1 MRLIDKLILKDI
13 IGPFLS
19 GLMMFM
25 LLVFTAGS
33 LFQATDMLVKG
44 VPPWTVFKFVMLTM
58 PSIITQT
65 FPMAMLLGGLLA
77 FGRLSAD
84 REAVAIFAAGI
95 SFPRTLRIVLLV
107 GLIVSITA
115 FLWNDIVVPPASS
128 AMWVVKQEAMEHFA
142 ESTNTLSYSFEGKD
156 GQEEF
161 VRVDGGYDA
170 RTQSYKR
177 VSIIKYSADKK
188 HKGEPEIV
196 IYCNTAKAK
205 DLKSLNWT
213 YYDGW
218 SMPFIPD
225 KSTGTIDNLMP
236 LYFKETKTLPHEVT
250 LGKSF
255 DEGKMAE
262 VTDPN
267 NKSFKN
273 LQQEI
278 AAERKKGRDVRGL
291 EVDLY
296 GKIALPFASLI
307 FGVVGSALGL
317 NTQRGGGKSVGFGL
331 AIFIVFIYW
340 VFYHST
346 FVVGKSGG
354 LPPMLASFMAD
365 IVGAVV
371 GMILAIRA
379 SK

>member
-13 IGPFLS
+13 IGPFIS
-19 GLMMFM
+19 GLMMFL

-44 VPPWTVFKFVMLTM
+44 VPVWTVFKFVMLTM

-95 SFPRTLRIVLLV
+95 SFPRTLRIVILV
-107 GLIVSITA
+107 GFLVSVVA
-115 FLWNDIVVPPASS
+115 FLWNDIVVPPAST

-142 ESTNTLSYSFEGKD
+142 ESSNTLSYSFEGKD

-177 VSIIKYSADKK
+177 VSIIKYSADKN

-196 IYCNTAKAK
+196 VYCNSARAK
-205 DLKSLNWT
+205 DLKSVDWT

-218 SMPFIPD
+218 SMPFISD
-225 KSTGTIDNLMP
+225 KETGTIDNLIP
-236 LYFKETKTLPHEVT
+236 LYFKELKTLPHQAT

-255 DEGKMAE
+255 NEGKKAE
-262 VTDPN
+262 ITDPN
-267 NKSFKN
+267 NKSFRN
-273 LQQEI
+273 LQKEI
-278 AAERKKGRDVRGL
+278 ASDRSKGHDVRGQ

-296 GKIALPFASLI
+296 GKISLPFASLI
-307 FGVVGSALGL
+307 FGIVGSALGM

-346 FVVGKSGG
+346 FVVGKNGG
-354 LPPMLASFMAD
+354 LPPMLASFLAD
-365 IVGAVV
+365 IVGGFVGVV
-371 GMILAIRA
+371 LAIRA
-379 SK
+379 SR